1 MTNYSEAGSWLAKEV
16 GQVEERISLSR
27 ASLRLAKCVEYPNLI
42 VDNYL
47 LRIDEMA
54 AEIGSRLGCD
64 TSDPNSLID
73 SINNNLFVEQ
83 GFHGNAAD
91 YYDPRNSFLNDVM
104 DRKTGIPITL
114 STLYIELASRVG
126 LKLNGVGVPGHFI
139 VKYSGPG
146 DEILIDPF
154 NKGKV
159 LSEINCQDILNRMYG
174 GGVRFRREM
183 LAPSTNKQILSRM
196 LNNLKGIYV
205 DSKNHQKAL
214 SVVELILELNP
225 DSVSEVRDRGLLYY
239 ELECFSQAL
248 HGLETYLNLSPDAP
262 DHDVITNI
270 VSRLRDVVKLIN

>member
-1 MTNYSEAGSWLAKEV
+1 MSNQSEIRRLFAEIVNQNDEDIVLAEAALLYAKE
-16 GQVEERISLSR
+16 
-27 ASLRLAKCVEYPNLI
+27 EYPDLDIEKYIRKIDFLAEEIKKNI
-42 VDNYL
+42 V
-47 LRIDEMA
+47 
-54 AEIGSRLGCD
+54 LG
-64 TSDPNSLID
+64 SDPNV
-73 SINNNLFVEQ
+73 SISEINKYLFTVA
-83 GFHGNAAD
+83 GFRGNDED
-91 YYDPRNSFLNDVM
+91 YYDPKNSFLNDVL
-104 DRKTGIPITL
+104 DRKQGIPITL
-114 STLYIELASRVG
+114 SVVYLEIANRLGLNLA
-126 LKLNGVGVPGHFI
+126 GVGFPGHFM
-139 VKYSGPG
+139 VKFSGPG

-154 NKGKV
+154 NKGRI
-159 LSEINCQDILNRMYG
+159 LSEKNCQDFLSRMYG
-174 GGVRFRREM
+174 DHVRFRREM